1 MKVLRDPFLAAME
14 CKIMFLKHKT
24 PAKISLYITNL
35 NPMPCYKQ
43 TLQQIFGQSLG
54 LINRSSPT
62 ALQFLVQQLHFMS
75 LIEQEPNFVDA
86 SPSERKSIGPI
97 NMDARGTPGA

>member
-1 MKVLRDPFLAAME
+1 MQNYVPQAQNSGKDFPLHHQFKSNAM
-14 CKIMFLKHKT
+14 L
-24 PAKISLYITNL
+24 
-35 NPMPCYKQ
+35 Q